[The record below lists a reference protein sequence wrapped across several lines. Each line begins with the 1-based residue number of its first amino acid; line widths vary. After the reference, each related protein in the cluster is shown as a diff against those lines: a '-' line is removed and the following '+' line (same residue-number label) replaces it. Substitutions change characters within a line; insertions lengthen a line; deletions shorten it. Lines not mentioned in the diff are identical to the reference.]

1 MTLIGSLLRRHV
13 PPAQLNRRLDQNP
26 NAIKKAPVLTFT
38 LGILAALFTGA
49 VQARDDGRYSQSQD
63 LTANNGDCIMLPS
76 DIGRPSLS
84 EA

>member
-1 MTLIGSLLRRHV
+1 M
-13 PPAQLNRRLDQNP
+13 
-26 NAIKKAPVLTFT
+26 KAFVLTFT
-38 LGILAALFTGA
+38 FGILVALFAGA
-49 VQARDDGRYSQSQD
+49 VQTRDDGRYSQSQD